1 MTSTAHLRGGPERAT
16 VANTDHARN
25 LTIRA
30 LDALNGQESMQTAD
44 YWVGY
49 LASAL
54 EDVIFELRAGA

>member
-1 MTSTAHLRGGPERAT
+1 

-25 LTIRA
+25 LAIRA
-30 LDALNGQESMQTAD
+30 LDALNGQGNTQAAD
-44 YWVGY
+44 YWIGY

>member
-25 LTIRA
+25 LAIRA
-30 LDALNGQESMQTAD
+30 LDALSQENTQTAD

-54 EDVIFELRAGA
+54 EAVIFELRAGA